1 MPRHLTNISVPV
13 NPMTIQTQGAV
24 LEVIR
29 SGEYPSID
37 RIGIRQVKIKVG
49 DIWWAYG
56 NNCADLMDI
65 GIDEPTEEEEK
76 QMRSVML
83 RLFSFDTAI
92 AAYVTTSEGNRK

>member
-1 MPRHLTNISVPV
+1 MARHLTNISVPV

-24 LEVIR
+24 LEIIR
-29 SGEYPSID
+29 SGEYHSID

-56 NNCADLMDI
+56 NNCNDFMDI
-65 GIDEPTEEEEK
+65 GIDEPSEEEEK

-92 AAYVTTSEGNRK
+92 AAYVTTSEGKSK

>member
-29 SGEYPSID
+29 SGEYASID
-37 RIGIRQVKIKVG
+37 RIGITQIKSKVG
-49 DIWWAYG
+49 DIWWSYG
-56 NNCADLMDI
+56 NNCNDLMDI
-65 GIDEPTEEEEK
+65 GIDEPTEQEEQ

-83 RLFSFDTAI
+83 RLFSFDTALS
-92 AAYVTTSEGNRK
+92 AYVPGTRS